1 MASFENV
8 NIDDE
13 LEPLERTPTAE
24 DALRFMGQEPAT
36 KSRFSDSATAQRE
49 GFRGA
54 VVPGLMKLA
63 WLTSYASDWAGQGAT
78 VRSVRVAYRRPDFA
92 GNPLV
97 ISGRVVDKREVEGR
111 KLVDMEVVTLMEDGQ
126 PSVRGNVQVE
136 FDS

>member
-1 MASFENV
+1 
-8 NIDDE
+8 
-13 LEPLERTPTAE
+13 
-24 DALRFMGQEPAT
+24 
-36 KSRFSDSATAQRE
+36 
-49 GFRGA
+49 
-54 VVPGLMKLA
+54 MKLA

>member
-13 LEPLERTPTAE
+13 LEPLERTPTEA

-78 VRSVRVAYRRPDFA
+78 VRASASPTGGPDFA

-97 ISGRVVDKREVEGR
+97 ISGRVVDKREEEGR
-111 KLVDMEVVTLMEDGQ
+111 KLVEMEVVTLMEDGQ

>member
-1 MASFENV
+1 MRS
-8 NIDDE
+8 
-13 LEPLERTPTAE
+13 
-24 DALRFMGQEPAT
+24 RFMGQEPAT